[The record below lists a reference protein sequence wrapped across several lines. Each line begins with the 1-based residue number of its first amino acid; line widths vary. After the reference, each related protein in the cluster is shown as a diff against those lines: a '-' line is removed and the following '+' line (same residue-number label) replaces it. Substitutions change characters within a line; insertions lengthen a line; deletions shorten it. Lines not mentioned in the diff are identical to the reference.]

1 MPTKKTSVT
10 EAKAEPRAASRGV
23 PESDP
28 SAGRSKQYL
37 GNAFVMA
44 LTEATECVQ
53 RVGDLLGHACVA
65 RGVLERL
72 GEVRALVGQAEAQS
86 LRDAWEA
93 AAVRARD
100 AFEASTGALRQTE
113 RARSD
118 RARQEVLRAFD
129 ALGALTAG
137 YVERG

>member
-1 MPTKKTSVT
+1 MPTKKTSVA
-10 EAKAEPRAASRGV
+10 EAEARAASEGV

-28 SAGRSKQYL
+28 SAGGSEQYL
-37 GNAFVMA
+37 GNAFVVA

-65 RGVLERL
+65 RRVLERL
-72 GEVRALVGQAEAQS
+72 GEIRAPVGQDKAQS

-93 AAVRARD
+93 AAMRARE
-100 AFEASTGALRQTE
+100 AFEASSGALRQTE
-113 RARSD
+113 RARSE
-118 RARQEVLRAFD
+118 RARQEVLGAFD

-137 YVERG
+137 YLERG